1 VTLLVLDASALVA
14 VLIDA
19 DGAGAGAAVADALA
33 GNALAAPEI
42 LPFETANVLRRL
54 EQGGQ
59 LAAETAALAHRDLLD
74 LAVQLWPYATLAAGA
89 WRLRGSLT
97 LYDAPYVALASQL
110 DVPLVTLDHRLAR
123 TASTAC
129 TVLVPGAT

>member
-14 VLIDA
+14 VLTDA
-19 DGAGAGAAVADALA
+19 HGVGAAVAAALT
-33 GNALAAPEI
+33 GNALAAPEL
-42 LPFETANVLRRL
+42 LPFEAANVLRRL
-54 EQGGQ
+54 ELGGQ

-74 LAVQLWPYATLAAGA
+74 LAVQLWPYATLGAAA

-110 DVPLVTLDHRLAR
+110 DAPMVTLDQRLAR
-123 TASTAC
+123 TASTTC
-129 TVLVPGAT
+129 TVLVPGVT